1 MTMRYVPP
9 GRTSISQTGTVKVCG
24 PHHSD
29 ICFGSVH
36 ALNTSV
42 RGALMMRV
50 KTISFFARSTCI
62 LVVAVIWF
70 VLSLRCL
77 GASGG
82 TGGIQNPALLR
93 VLSGLLPR

>member
-50 KTISFFARSTCI
+50 KTISFFARSTSI

-70 VLSLRCL
+70 VLSFESSLTKSAIRTVTKKE
-77 GASGG
+77 A
-82 TGGIQNPALLR
+82 
-93 VLSGLLPR
+93 VLAADST